1 MRGKRLKIREL
12 RRRGKVGRGGVG
24 RGDEYD
30 QSTFYNILK
39 NKIFKV
45 KELYNGILLSHVN
58 DW

>member
-1 MRGKRLKIREL
+1 MD
-12 RRRGKVGRGGVG
+12 KVGRGGAG

-45 KELYNGILLSHVN
+45 KGLYNGILLSHIK